1 MTKEFCNSVITIPQ
15 INGTCWFNALMMM
28 FFYSQNSR
36 KLLLYYKPFKGKT
49 DILSKTLK
57 SILYKNYKLDKK
69 TIEFFNENNIDSILS
84 KFNLEPEIKDFV
96 FKNGY
101 LIPFFISH
109 LFEAVKINYLTID
122 CFNTYSYS
130 NFGSLLRNYYF
141 GITETVSLFENYYN
155 NQAYASI
162 LNDYNERQKYKNYI
176 KEKVQNSVPLY
187 LIINL
192 WENNRYVSNYFGYNT
207 NQILYDFNILNG
219 YKFEATGI
227 YELLNEITFNG
238 RTYVLDSVSLGN
250 YNYDNVNLGHAVAGI
265 TCKNNKYVYNGWIRN
280 TNDPGIKNQIDRT
293 LPCELMSYDW
303 DVNKDA
309 EFCINDKQCNLKG
322 FIDRHNQLCFS
333 FNKGNRTL
341 IYILKNQEY
350 KSLDFNKSKSSSYSS
365 YSKSNSF
372 EIKKQIKTEQERQQ
386 EELIRKRKE
395 QEKAQE
401 ELIRKRRE
409 DERQQEEL
417 IRKRKE
423 DERQQEKLIK
433 KRKEDER
440 NEEKEREREKKRE
453 KKKKKDEIKKEIKI
467 IKENLIKYYKY
478 KKELNK
484 LIDNNKKKLLIILEK
499 YKKYK

>member
-69 TIEFFNENNIDSILS
+69 TIEFFNQNNIDSILS

-101 LIPFFISH
+101 LIPFFIGH
-109 LFEAVKINYLTID
+109 FFETVKINYLTID

-207 NQILYDFNILNG
+207 DQILNDFNILNG

-309 EFCINDKQCNLKG
+309 DFCINDKQCNLKG

-350 KSLDFNKSKSSSYSS
+350 KSLDFNKSKLSSYSS
-365 YSKSNSF
+365 YSKSSNSF
-372 EIKKQIKTEQERQQ
+372 EIKKQIKKEQD
-386 EELIRKRKE
+386 ELIRKRKE
-395 QEKAQE
+395 QEKAQ
-401 ELIRKRRE
+401 
-409 DERQQEEL
+409 DEL

-423 DERQQEKLIK
+423 FERQQ
-433 KRKEDER
+433 
-440 NEEKEREREKKRE
+440 EKEREREKDKKGD

-499 YKKYK
+499 YKKI

>member
-101 LIPFFISH
+101 LIPFFIGH

-130 NFGSLLRNYYF
+130 KFGSLLRNYYF

-207 NQILYDFNILNG
+207 NQILNDFNILNG

-280 TNDPGIKNQIDRT
+280 TNDPGIKNKIDRT

-309 EFCINDKQCNLKG
+309 DFCINDKQCNLKG

-350 KSLDFNKSKSSSYSS
+350 KSLDFNKSKLSSYSS
-365 YSKSNSF
+365 YSKSSNSF
-372 EIKKQIKTEQERQQ
+372 EIKKQIKTEQE
-386 EELIRKRKE
+386 ELIRKRKE
-395 QEKAQE
+395 QEKAQ
-401 ELIRKRRE
+401 
-409 DERQQEEL
+409 DEL

-423 DERQQEKLIK
+423 FERQQ
-433 KRKEDER
+433 
-440 NEEKEREREKKRE
+440 EKEREREKDKKGD

-499 YKKYK
+499 YKKI